1 MRIRTSAQ
9 IYTRSEAG
17 FQALENLTKVR
28 WLILAFGTV
37 PQAVKLMAFRGL
49 YWTEAWGW
57 VYVASFVFIEV
68 LIISGKRNG

>member
-28 WLILAFGTV
+28 WLIFAFGTV

-57 VYVASFVFIEV
+57 VYVASFVLMEA